1 MTGLRYP
8 RGPVAGAG
16 LDPATA
22 PVVGLSGYAV
32 QAAWG
37 MWTGDTVLLPRAYV
51 DAVLGAGGIPV
62 LLPPLPGVIE
72 AVLPRLDGLL
82 IAGGPD
88 VDPARYGQER
98 GPNTQPPVLERD
110 DAESALIAGAIGSGL
125 PVLGVCRGMQVLNV
139 LRGGTLTQHLPDL
152 VGHDEHSPPG
162 LSTFA
167 RHPVRVGGGTRLA
180 EALGLDGTDGGE
192 LAGVPTYHHQGIA
205 VVGDGLVPTAWAA
218 DGTVEAV
225 EDPALPFC
233 VGIQW
238 HPEAGEDPALF
249 TALVQAARARMTA
262 RTPA

>member
-8 RGPVAGAG
+8 RGPVAGVE

-22 PVVGLSGYAV
+22 PVIGLSAYAAP
-32 QAAWG
+32 AAWG
-37 MWTGDTVLLPRAYV
+37 MWSGDTVLLPRAYV

-88 VDPARYGQER
+88 VDPARYGQQR

-110 DAESALIAGAIGSGL
+110 DAEAALVSGAIDSGL

-152 VGHDEHSPPG
+152 VGHHDHSPPG
-162 LSTFA
+162 GDTFA
-167 RHPVRVGGGTRLA
+167 RHPVRVAEGTRLA
-180 EALGLDGTDGGE
+180 EALGLAAGRLD

-205 VVGDGLVPTAWAA
+205 QLGAGLVPTAWAA

-238 HPEAGEDPALF
+238 HPEAGDDPALF
-249 TALVQAARARMTA
+249 SALVQAARQRTQARV
-262 RTPA
+262 